1 MSTDGPPISSVLSCC
16 DVTCDSSAAGP
27 VDGSRSHRLD
37 RFRVGWHG
45 WFVSLQHRL
54 TSSPPSP
61 VQRRHWRWSGK
72 HRRHDSHLAPSLGVR
87 HGFPATLFPTAI
99 PTATPE
105 SPPSPSGLT
114 CRGAGSPPV
123 GLPKLGDSRH
133 RPLLANSQLAAPV
146 GPSCCRCSS
155 LQPADGSGRFRRTE
169 DDDNARCPPQGHRRP
184 PRGEYTALG
193 TVTDLTL

>member
-1 MSTDGPPISSVLSCC
+1 MSIDGPPLNSVLSCS
-16 DVTCDSSAAGP
+16 DVTSAPSVTGP

-45 WFVSLQHRL
+45 WFVSLQHSL
-54 TSSPPSP
+54 ASSPPSP

-72 HRRHDSHLAPSLGVR
+72 HRRNDSHLAPPLGVR
-87 HGFPATLFPTAI
+87 HGFPAALFPTAI

-123 GLPKLGDSRH
+123 GLPELCDSRH
-133 RPLLANSQLAAPV
+133 RPLLANPQLAAPV
-146 GPSCCRCSS
+146 GPSRCRSPP
-155 LQPADGSGRFRRTE
+155 LQPADGSGCFRRTE
-169 DDDNARCPPQGHRRP
+169 DDDNARRP
-184 PRGEYTALG
+184 P
-193 TVTDLTL
+193 